1 MEEVWKDIEGYEG
14 YYQISSLGKVKS
26 LKNNKVRKLIE
37 DRDGYLWVAL
47 YKNKKQRIFFV
58 HRLVAKC
65 FIENNINKPQ
75 VNHKDE
81 NKQNNKV
88 DNLEWVTAKENIN
101 YGTRTHKASQKHNKP
116 IRVIYRD
123 GTYEIWESAT
133 IFANEFGLNRD
144 SISDN
149 IRSGRMSRSG
159 LKFEYINEFNP
170 DMFDREEVWNNEIQS
185 CWGIWFRRINRR
197 S

>member
-1 MEEVWKDIEGYEG
+1 MTDIWKDIDGYKG
-14 YYQISSLGKVKS
+14 IYQISSYGKVRS
-26 LKNNKVRKLIE
+26 LKSNKLRKLIE

-47 YKNKKQRIFFV
+47 YKNKKQKIFFV
-58 HRLVAKC
+58 HRLVADA
-65 FIENNINKPQ
+65 FIENNKNKPQ

-81 NKQNNKV
+81 NKKNNRY

-101 YGTRTHKASQKHNKP
+101 YGNRTYKASQKHNKP

-133 IFANEFGLNRD
+133 IFANAFGLNRD

-149 IRSGRMSRSG
+149 IRNKRMTRTG
-159 LKFEYINEFNP
+159 LLFEYVNDYNP
-170 DMFDREEVWNNEIQS
+170 DMFDKEEV
-185 CWGIWFRRINRR
+185 
-197 S
+197 